1 MSSSKKFCCR
11 FDLEKGV
18 RFLFIMDCIGLF
30 LYIANIIG
38 VVNGF
43 DGADIYF
50 LVVFSHIPIFD
61 NYYTMLLA
69 QSSLVLSLAIIP
81 RMFAWFYVIEN
92 KREYHRRFAYYVIRI
107 VTLCILLI
115 LQFALF
121 VSLLYF
127 ISQFYKRQRTEDIS
141 SVLNRLI
148 PLIVVHAFALFIT
161 AGVDIYWTVQ
171 CKYFAQEGE
180 EMAKLLPVSTYDTG
194 NKSSMHSPMKALG
207 A

>member
-1 MSSSKKFCCR
+1 MSSSLKFCHK

-50 LVVFSHIPIFD
+50 LVVYSRIPIFD

-92 KREYHRRFAYYVIRI
+92 KHEYHRRFAYYVIRI
-107 VTLCILLI
+107 VTLCILLM
-115 LQFALF
+115 LQVALF

-127 ISQFYKRQRTEDIS
+127 ISQFKQRQRTEDIV
-141 SVLNRLI
+141 SVLRRLV
-148 PLIVVHAFALFIT
+148 PLIVVHSVALFVT
-161 AGVDIYWTVQ
+161 AGVDIYWTIQ
-171 CKYFAQEGE
+171 CKYYA
-180 EMAKLLPVSTYDTG
+180 
-194 NKSSMHSPMKALG
+194 
-207 A
+207 